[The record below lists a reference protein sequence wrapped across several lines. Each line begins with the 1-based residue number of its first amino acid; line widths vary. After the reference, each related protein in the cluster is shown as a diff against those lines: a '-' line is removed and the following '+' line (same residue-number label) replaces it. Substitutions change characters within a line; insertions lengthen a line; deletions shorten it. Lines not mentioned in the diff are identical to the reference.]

1 MAGCSMGFTRKEI
14 DLFTACS
21 FADPD
26 HLERALLAQ
35 PRLDLLDADGM
46 NPLHTLA
53 EARSVNGAL
62 WALAPKFK
70 ACAVLLLQ
78 AGFDPQS
85 TGSLLFSRTP
95 AQVAAESGTLAAL
108 QAFGSLGFS
117 MDGSLCLAAKLGSNL
132 DVLSFLMTSGCD
144 PRAPGPNGLNAL
156 EQARKRWGGPKEGA
170 LEILTAGAELF
181 ELRDLLPESQH
192 KTAAHRL

>member
-1 MAGCSMGFTRKEI
+1 MAGWSPGFTQREI

-26 HLERALLAQ
+26 QLERALLVQ

-46 NPLHTLA
+46 NPLHALA
-53 EARSVNGAL
+53 EARSVNGAVCD
-62 WALAPKFK
+62 LAPNFK

-85 TGSLLFSRTP
+85 TGSLNFSRTP
-95 AQVAAESGTLAAL
+95 AQVAARSGMLPAL

-117 MDGSLCLAAKLGSNL
+117 MEGSLWPAAKLGSNL
-132 DVLSFLMTSGCD
+132 DVLSFLIAAGCD
-144 PRAPGPNGLNAL
+144 PRAPGPDGLSAL
-156 EQARKRWGGPKEGA
+156 EQARGRWGGPQEGA
-170 LEILTAGAELF
+170 LEVLTAGAELF
-181 ELRDLLPESQH
+181 ELRDLLPESQN
-192 KTAAHRL
+192 KTAGMRL